1 MITKKNFKKK
11 ILNRKLLIG
20 AWFQILKSDAVEIV
34 SKNNFDWVCFDFE
47 HGIYTSNDLPDLLRA
62 TKLNKKFSFV
72 RTLSKDISE
81 IRKIFDLGADG
92 VIVPKIETADEV
104 KNIYQNIF
112 YPPKGSRG
120 IGYCR
125 ANMYGKFF
133 SEYIKKSQ
141 NNLFIIMIESLNGVK
156 NLEDILKQKLADG
169 IFVGPYDLSASLNDV
184 GNFKSKKFND
194 CLNRILFLS
203 KKYNVSCGLH
213 ILEKNS
219 KSIYKEKLKGF
230 NFNAYLTDSIIISDY
245 KI

>member
-1 MITKKNFKKK
+1 MITKKSFKKK

-47 HGIYTSNDLPDLLRA
+47 HGIYTLNDLPDLLRA

-72 RTLSKDISE
+72 RTLSKDSSE

-92 VIVPKIETADEV
+92 IIVPKIETADQV

-141 NNLFIIMIESLNGVK
+141 NNLFIIMIESLSGVK
-156 NLEDILKQKLADG
+156 NLEDILKQKLVDG

-219 KSIYKEKLKGF
+219 KSIYKEKLRGF